1 MRKIITISVDTT
13 EDTDIINYLT
23 GLPNGSQSSFI
34 REAIRAY
41 ISGQQPDV
49 SNQQVIDTLLTA
61 ISNLQIV
68 GTDTNQPAE
77 APEFSDALNGLGEW

>member
-13 EDTDIINYLT
+13 EDTDILEYLT

-34 REAIRAY
+34 REAIRTH

-49 SNQQVIDTLLTA
+49 SNQQVIDTLLAA

-68 GTDTNQPAE
+68 GTETASAE
-77 APEFSDALNGLGEW
+77 SPEFSDALNGLGEW